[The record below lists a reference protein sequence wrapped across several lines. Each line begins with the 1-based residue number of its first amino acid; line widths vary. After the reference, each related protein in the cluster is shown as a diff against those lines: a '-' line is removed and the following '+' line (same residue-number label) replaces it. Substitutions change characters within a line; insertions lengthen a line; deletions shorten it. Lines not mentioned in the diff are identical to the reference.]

1 MMEDD
6 IELRK
11 EAERLAEEKLGFYI
25 HFTVYVAVNTLLFFI
40 WLLSTKGFPWFLFPL
55 GGWGIGIL
63 FHFLSTF
70 VFTRRLIL
78 KRLTDIELE
87 KLKKGKIKNH

>member
-1 MMEDD
+1 LEENA
-6 IELRK
+6 ELMK
-11 EAERLAEEKLGFYI
+11 EAERRAEEKLGFYI
-25 HFTVYVAVNTLLFFI
+25 HFTVYCAVNAMLFFI
-40 WLLSTKGFPWFLFPL
+40 WFFATKGFPWFLFPL

-78 KRLTDIELE
+78 KKLMEKELE
-87 KLKKGKIKNH
+87 RLKKERM